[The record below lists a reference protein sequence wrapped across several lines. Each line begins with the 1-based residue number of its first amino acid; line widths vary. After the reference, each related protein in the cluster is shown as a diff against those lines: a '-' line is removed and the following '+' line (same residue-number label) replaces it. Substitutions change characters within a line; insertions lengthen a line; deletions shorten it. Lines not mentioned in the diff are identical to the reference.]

1 MGLNIWKERDEL
13 RAQLT
18 EAEVQYQ
25 SLLREFE
32 RHRRHSRTELESADN
47 RARAQAAAAF
57 LPVYDQLTLAL
68 QAQGATDEF
77 MNGVRMTLNQFLHVL
92 EGMNIHPMDSLGK
105 KFDPQFHE
113 AVDHAEQEGA
123 ESDDIIEVIREG
135 FFRPTDGAVIRHAM
149 VRVAK

>member
-1 MGLNIWKERDEL
+1 MGLNVWKERDEL

-47 RARAQAAAAF
+47 RASAQAAAAF

-77 MNGVRMTLNQFLHVL
+77 MNGVQMTLKTFLHVL
-92 EGMNIHPMDSLGK
+92 EGMDIRPMESLGK
-105 KFDPQFHE
+105 KFDPQYHE

-123 ESDDIIEVIREG
+123 ESDDIIEVVREG
-135 FFRPTDGAVIRHAM
+135 FFRLADGSVIRHAM